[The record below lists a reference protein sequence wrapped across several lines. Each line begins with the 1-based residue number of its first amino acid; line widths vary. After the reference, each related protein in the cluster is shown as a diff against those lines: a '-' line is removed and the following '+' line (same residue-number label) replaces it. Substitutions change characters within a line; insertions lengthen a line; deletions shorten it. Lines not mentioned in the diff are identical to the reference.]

1 MKHLIHILLL
11 FVGIS
16 ASAQYFNPD
25 KPMIKPFE
33 INVKT
38 INNEMHDTHGH
49 DMLYQD
55 AGFVFIPNTY
65 YVHNGKSLGIII
77 VHTWNETFLAFDARC
92 PHCFYDNDEPNGKIV
107 ISGYTFGKCNKCS
120 AMVEQMVTLGRG
132 QLTTYDHGTRG
143 PHYLETYRCEKIMD
157 RNKVV
162 GLRIV
167 NTPNGIYDEW
177 KQQPENQILLKP

>member
-33 INVKT
+33 INVRT

-55 AGFVFIPNTY
+55 AGFVCLRTI
-65 YVHNGKSLGIII
+65 
-77 VHTWNETFLAFDARC
+77 AA
-92 PHCFYDNDEPNGKIV
+92 
-107 ISGYTFGKCNKCS
+107 KCKL
-120 AMVEQMVTLGRG
+120 Q
-132 QLTTYDHGTRG
+132 
-143 PHYLETYRCEKIMD
+143 
-157 RNKVV
+157 
-162 GLRIV
+162 RIELV
-167 NTPNGIYDEW
+167 NHSFEYG
-177 KQQPENQILLKP
+177 